1 MPFNRFR
8 RPDGQSVDTV
18 LGPEMRSTG
27 EVMGFDADF
36 GTAFAKA
43 QTAAFG
49 SLPTERP
56 GLRVDGQPRQAA
68 R

>member
-8 RPDGQSVDTV
+8 TADGRRSTRV
-18 LGPEMRSTG
+18 LGPEMKSTG

-43 QTAAFG
+43 QAAAYG
-49 SLPTERP
+49 SLPTERQ
-56 GLRVDGQPRQAA
+56 GVRLDGQPRQAA

>member
-8 RPDGQSVDTV
+8 TTDGKTVDTV

-36 GTAFAKA
+36 GKAFAKS
-43 QTAAFG
+43 QTAAYG
-49 SLPTERP
+49 SLPT
-56 GLRVDGQPRQAA
+56 
-68 R
+68 

>member
-1 MPFNRFR
+1 MK
-8 RPDGQSVDTV
+8 
-18 LGPEMRSTG
+18 LTG

-36 GTAFAKA
+36 GSAFAKA

-49 SLPTERP
+49 SLPTS
-56 GLRVDGQPRQAA
+56 GRVFVEHGQPRQAA